1 MNMGV
6 FEEKERDV
14 REPMA
19 FPQKKAAANKARSAT
34 TNPLLPNSKRP
45 QRQA

>member
-19 FPQKKAAANKARSAT
+19 FPQKKAAANKAQSAT
-34 TNPLLPNSKRP
+34 TNPLLPNSKLP
-45 QRQA
+45 